1 MTDTSPQF
9 INNPT
14 IQGKEDKYLN
24 IIVDLDK
31 VIQSWRQS
39 LFSFEWFLPDGRMR
53 KPDEMNEKERIKYE
67 YTLKKLKDNETLTM
81 PILGIGVLDNIEI
94 GSGRENILTIYSQNI
109 KTMPVHIPKSVEK
122 EFSSFIAK

>member
-9 INNPT
+9 TNNPS

-39 LFSFEWFLPDGRMR
+39 LFSFEWFLPDGKMR
-53 KPDEMNEKERIKYE
+53 KPEEMIEKERIKYE
-67 YTLKKLKDNETLTM
+67 CTLKKLKDNGLQK
-81 PILGIGVLDNIEI
+81 
-94 GSGRENILTIYSQNI
+94 Y
-109 KTMPVHIPKSVEK
+109 K
-122 EFSSFIAK
+122 